1 MFLHQKGKI
10 FFCTSCLEFTAL
22 TTDFDP
28 SFHINNDF
36 IYIKNLRDN
45 SNILFVL
52 NVKLTGKS
60 LPVYVQDVYPAKDFF
75 LQKYKFS
82 VYISMQKQTSTNER
96 IKTETLYFFLICI
109 SFIFFRTWCPKQA
122 VRYSSQKYCT
132 KHSWWNWFWYELL

>member
-1 MFLHQKGKI
+1 MHILFRIYGSDNW
-10 FFCTSCLEFTAL
+10 FW
-22 TTDFDP
+22 P

-60 LPVYVQDVYPAKDFF
+60 LPVYVRDVYPAKDFF

-82 VYISMQKQTSTNER
+82 VYISIQKQTSTNER
-96 IKTETLYFFLICI
+96 IKTETIFLFNLHFLHFLQNMVPQASSSILLTEILYKTFLVELVLVWTII
-109 SFIFFRTWCPKQA
+109 IRSLFESFG
-122 VRYSSQKYCT
+122 
-132 KHSWWNWFWYELL
+132 